1 MSRWRWSGGFPLRA
15 SPPPSS
21 LPDLNGLTVVSLSLP
36 QGTEAIKSDSGSL
49 GHLKGLTR
57 THSHTPVT
65 ACRNIVSHLHCT
77 PLGCWYAPRLVHIA
91 AESVSTEGEPSLPI
105 AARTAFSRSR
115 VTPVAAPMLAVQIV
129 SIILFRLDKWDIFLR
144 VSLCFNVKTSIT
156 ALFFWKKKENLWN
169 QNC

>member
-15 SPPPSS
+15 SPAPSS

-77 PLGCWYAPRLVHIA
+77 PLGCRYAPRLVHTA
-91 AESVSTEGEPSLPI
+91 AESVSTEGGQ
-105 AARTAFSRSR
+105 
-115 VTPVAAPMLAVQIV
+115 LANSSADGIQPQQGDTHGCTYVGRAD
-129 SIILFRLDKWDIFLR
+129 SAYYII
-144 VSLCFNVKTSIT
+144 
-156 ALFFWKKKENLWN
+156 
-169 QNC
+169 